1 MTYLTFS
8 YATCNRQ
15 LPPND
20 GEVVGG
26 SEETRLSA
34 EADP

>member
-1 MTYLTFS
+1 MTNLTFS
-8 YATCNRQ
+8 SATCNRQ
-15 LPPND
+15 LPTSD
-20 GEVVGG
+20 SELVGA